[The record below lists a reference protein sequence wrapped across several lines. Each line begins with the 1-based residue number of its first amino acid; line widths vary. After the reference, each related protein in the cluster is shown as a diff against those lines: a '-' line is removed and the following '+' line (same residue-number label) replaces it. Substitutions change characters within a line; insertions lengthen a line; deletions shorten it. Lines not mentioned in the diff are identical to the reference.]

1 MISAGDFKN
10 GITLEIDGN
19 VCQIV
24 EFQHVKPGKGAAF
37 VRTKYK
43 NIITGAVLEKSFR
56 PTEKFPAARTERVDM
71 QYLYDD
77 GDLYYFMNVETYDQ
91 VGLTKD
97 QVGDSLKFVKE
108 NEMVKI
114 CSHNGNV
121 FAIEP
126 PLFVELEVTETEPGF
141 AGNTAQGATKP
152 ATVETGAQVQV
163 PLFVNQGDKLK
174 SIQEQENIFLEYNQD
189 ETSCLFCLIDRC
201 KEIKTA
207 IGKIRWQFFISD

>member
-56 PTEKFPAARTERVDM
+56 PTEKFPAARIERVDM
-71 QYLYDD
+71 QYLYSD

-91 VGLTKD
+91 IALNDET
-97 QVGDSLKFVKE
+97 VGDALKFVKE
-108 NEMVKI
+108 NEMVKV

-121 FAIEP
+121 FSVEP
-126 PLFVELEVTETEPGF
+126 PLFVELEVTDTEPGF
-141 AGNTAQGATKP
+141 KGDTATGATKP
-152 ATVETGAQVQV
+152 AVVETGATVMV
-163 PLFVNQGDKLK
+163 PLFVETGDKLK
-174 SIQEQENIFLEYNQD
+174 IDTRSGEYL
-189 ETSCLFCLIDRC
+189 SRV
-201 KEIKTA
+201 
-207 IGKIRWQFFISD
+207 

>member
-56 PTEKFPAARTERVDM
+56 PTEKFPAARIERVDM

-91 VGLTKD
+91 VGLTKRS
-97 QVGDSLKFVKE
+97 GWRFS
-108 NEMVKI
+108 
-114 CSHNGNV
+114 
-121 FAIEP
+121 
-126 PLFVELEVTETEPGF
+126 
-141 AGNTAQGATKP
+141 
-152 ATVETGAQVQV
+152 
-163 PLFVNQGDKLK
+163 
-174 SIQEQENIFLEYNQD
+174 
-189 ETSCLFCLIDRC
+189 
-201 KEIKTA
+201 
-207 IGKIRWQFFISD
+207 

>member
-56 PTEKFPAARTERVDM
+56 PTEKFPAARIERVDM

-97 QVGDSLKFVKE
+97 CRKYS
-108 NEMVKI
+108 
-114 CSHNGNV
+114 
-121 FAIEP
+121 
-126 PLFVELEVTETEPGF
+126 
-141 AGNTAQGATKP
+141 
-152 ATVETGAQVQV
+152 TGCYKTGYCR
-163 PLFVNQGDKLK
+163 N
-174 SIQEQENIFLEYNQD
+174 
-189 ETSCLFCLIDRC
+189 RC
-201 KEIKTA
+201 TGSGSA
-207 IGKIRWQFFISD
+207 VR